1 MTGESGARL
10 TEVENRVIDI
20 HRDIQGSIHGGCTSR
35 KGRRFAR
42 RVKSI
47 IPGFPGFPKGDG
59 AIDPRDVE
67 GELGSL
73 EKEEMMDVP
82 HRTGGKSSYP
92 GMCRSGTTIIVAVP
106 WAMRVPSPFVT
117 EVSPRA
123 SVLPSLMHRP
133 RATSFPF

>member
-10 TEVENRVIDI
+10 TEVKIVASTFI
-20 HRDIQGSIHGGCTSR
+20 GTFKAAFTGGCTSR
-35 KGRRFAR
+35 KGRRFAEESQR
-42 RVKSI
+42 LSR
-47 IPGFPGFPKGDG
+47 GFPGFPQGDG
-59 AIDPRDVE
+59 VIDPQDVE

-73 EKEEMMDVP
+73 EKEEMMGAL
-82 HRTGGKSSYP
+82 HQTGGRSSYP
-92 GMCRSGTTIIVAVP
+92 GMRRSGTTIIVAVP
-106 WAMRVPSPFVT
+106 WAMRVPSSFVT